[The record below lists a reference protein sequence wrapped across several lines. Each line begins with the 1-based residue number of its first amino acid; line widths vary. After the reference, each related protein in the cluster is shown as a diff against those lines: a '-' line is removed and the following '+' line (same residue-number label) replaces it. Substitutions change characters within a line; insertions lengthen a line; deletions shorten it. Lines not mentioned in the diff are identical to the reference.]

1 MKNKLGWGSFV
12 SECSTS

>member
-12 SECSTS
+12 SECSPS